1 MSCSAVVETP
11 PAVDGDHRSPGYTE
25 PGAVHIDLRAA
36 DPEKREREWKG

>member
-11 PAVDGDHRSPGYTE
+11 PAVDDDDQSPGYTE

-36 DPEKREREWKG
+36 GLGKREREWKG